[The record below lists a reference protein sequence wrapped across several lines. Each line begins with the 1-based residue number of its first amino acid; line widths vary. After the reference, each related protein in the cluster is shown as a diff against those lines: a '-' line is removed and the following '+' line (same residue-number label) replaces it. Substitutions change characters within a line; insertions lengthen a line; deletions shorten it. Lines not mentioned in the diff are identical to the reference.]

1 MRVDAG
7 NMVSPIAPPQL
18 GWTVVE
24 VIDEA
29 AAEAP
34 VLS

>member
-7 NMVSPIAPPQL
+7 NMVFADRARQL